1 MVIFEIVV
9 LLISF
14 TNNLFMEIQN
24 STIEDL
30 EFIFALYKSATEY
43 QKERFISHWPEFDQQ
58 MVINEIAELRQWKMI
73 IDEEVVCIWAT
84 TFSDPLIWG
93 EKDLDPSVYIH
104 RITTNPSYR
113 GKGLVSKIVDWSKKY
128 STEND
133 KKYVRM
139 DTVGENLKLIAHYT
153 SCGFDFLGLSQLTN
167 TDGLP
172 AHYHHAVV
180 SLFELKV

>member
-1 MVIFEIVV
+1 
-9 LLISF
+9 
-14 TNNLFMEIQN
+14 MEIQN

-30 EFIFALYKSATEY
+30 DFILDLYRSATAY
-43 QKERFISHWPEFDQQ
+43 QKERFISHWPEFDKQ
-58 MVINEIAELRQWKMI
+58 MVIDEIVEHRQWKMI
-73 IDEEVVCIWAT
+73 IDGVVVCIWAT

-104 RITTNPSYR
+104 RISTNPNFR
-113 GKGLVSKIVDWSKKY
+113 GKGLVNKIVDWSKIHA
-128 STEND
+128 SQND

-139 DTVGENLKLIAHYT
+139 DTVGENHKLIEHYT
-153 SCGFDFLGLSQLTN
+153 SCGFNFLGLSHLTN

-172 AHYHHAVV
+172 AHYHNAIV

>member
-1 MVIFEIVV
+1 
-9 LLISF
+9 
-14 TNNLFMEIQN
+14 MEIQN

-30 EFIFALYKSATEY
+30 DFILDLYRSATAY
-43 QKERFISHWPEFDQQ
+43 QKERFISHWPEFDPQ
-58 MVINEIAELRQWKMI
+58 MVINEIAALRQWKMI
-73 IDEEVVCIWAT
+73 IDGKVVCIWAT

-104 RITTNPSYR
+104 RISTNPNFR
-113 GKGLVSKIVDWSKKY
+113 GKGLVNKIVDWSKIHA
-128 STEND
+128 SQND

-139 DTVGENLKLIAHYT
+139 DTVGENHKLIEHYT
-153 SCGFDFLGLSQLTN
+153 SCGFNFLGLSHLTN

-172 AHYHHAVV
+172 AHYHNAIV